1 MRQYDMKAEPGE
13 KMVIELKVTDQT
25 SIRVWVIEG
34 KNREKHWWSQ
44 RVCMAVSI

>member
-13 KMVIELKVTDQT
+13 KTVIELKVTDQT
-25 SIRVWVIEG
+25 SIRVWVTRE